1 MQLNTSFIKDS
12 DKILIAFSGGK
23 DSIVLLDLLLK
34 IVNKKQIAIA
44 HINHQIREASYK
56 DALFSKKIA
65 QKYKIKYF
73 ETRLNLKNLNSNI
86 EAIAREKRYKAL
98 YQIAEKNDY
107 NKIATAHTKSD
118 NIEQFF
124 IRLYRGTSLSGLAGI
139 SENRDIIIRPLLDFT
154 TTDIKNYIV
163 KHNLEHIE
171 DETNFQNIY
180 LRNKIRNEILPRLNI
195 ENYDLHTHIINLMEQ
210 IKKDNEYFDGILNNF
225 IDKNLHIFKDFIFFD
240 INLHNS
246 LPNNIKNRLIHLIL
260 YKFFNTSTSYNKIS
274 EILACT
280 DESMTRPTKA
290 MTLTTTPIKL
300 QITKEINF
308 YSDKNYIAIYR
319 NNNNILSI
327 DETKKLFEII
337 KEKISFF
344 RNCELNDLFINENIK
359 LINFTNGDKFKKY
372 NNKEIKL
379 KDIFIDHKIPIFLR
393 KIWPLLSLNNEIIA
407 IPFIE
412 KGYYYNP
419 NHNKK

>member
-1 MQLNTSFIKDS
+1 MPNFNISLIKKS

-23 DSIVLLDLLLK
+23 DSVVLLDLLLK
-34 IVNKKQIAIA
+34 RVNKSQIAIA
-44 HINHQIREASYK
+44 HIDHQIREYSYK

-65 QKYKIKYF
+65 QKYKVQYF
-73 ETRLNLKNLNSNI
+73 EAKLNLKNLKSNT
-86 EAIAREKRYKAL
+86 EAIAREKRYEAL
-98 YQIAEKNDY
+98 YQIAEKNDC

-124 IRLYRGTSLSGLAGI
+124 IKLYRGTSLSGLAGI
-139 SENRDIIIRPLLDFT
+139 SEKRDIVIRPLLDFT
-154 TTDIKNYIV
+154 TQDIKNYII
-163 KHNLEHIE
+163 KHNLKHIE
-171 DETNFQNIY
+171 DETNSENIY
-180 LRNKIRNEILPRLNI
+180 LRNKIRNEILPKLNI
-195 ENYDLHTHIINLMEQ
+195 ENYELHTHIINLMEQ
-210 IKKDNEYFDGILNNF
+210 IKKDNKYFDEILNNF

-274 EILACT
+274 EILART
-280 DESMTRPTKA
+280 EE
-290 MTLTTTPIKL
+290 LVTPVKL
-300 QITKEINF
+300 QITQEIKL
-308 YSDKNYIAIYR
+308 YSDKNYIAIYK
-319 NNNNILSI
+319 NNKSILSI
-327 DETKKLFEII
+327 TETKRIFEII

-344 RNCELNDLFINENIK
+344 RNCEITDLFINENVK

-379 KDIFIDHKIPIFLR
+379 KDVFINHKIPIFLR
-393 KIWPLLSLNNEIIA
+393 KRWPLLSLNNKIIA

-412 KGYYYNP
+412 KGYYYNQ